1 MQWWKQAN
9 CDFAVEWAHF
19 QSLEELSFD
28 ILNIGCSSLLTF
40 TLSLCNS
47 WVLSSRHS
55 LMTVFLL
62 SFLLPWECSKCADW
76 PQSQRRRDVPHDCHK
91 APSSLL
97 GHGEEGSSF
106 QRVKA
111 FSNTDSYL
119 GHRKQHVGMNKKKKI
134 LFSFS
139 VWHLPGGRKCR
150 AHWKSY
156 CWNSDQ
162 SVIKCHD
169 LICQSCF
176 HFQGQSL
183 HLCVCVRVCV
193 VSLCI

>member
-1 MQWWKQAN
+1 
-9 CDFAVEWAHF
+9 
-19 QSLEELSFD
+19 
-28 ILNIGCSSLLTF
+28 
-40 TLSLCNS
+40 
-47 WVLSSRHS
+47 
-55 LMTVFLL
+55 
-62 SFLLPWECSKCADW
+62 
-76 PQSQRRRDVPHDCHK
+76 
-91 APSSLL
+91 
-97 GHGEEGSSF
+97 
-106 QRVKA
+106 
-111 FSNTDSYL
+111 
-119 GHRKQHVGMNKKKKI
+119 MNKKKKI

-183 HLCVCVRVCV
+183 HLCMCVHVCGELVHLKKYFQVLCCLISFTGIHFVFSRTDLQQDCFLHSMWRHIFQHQILRSKQWKLEIEAIIMTLIRVYSV
-193 VSLCI
+193 TWLIIHDI